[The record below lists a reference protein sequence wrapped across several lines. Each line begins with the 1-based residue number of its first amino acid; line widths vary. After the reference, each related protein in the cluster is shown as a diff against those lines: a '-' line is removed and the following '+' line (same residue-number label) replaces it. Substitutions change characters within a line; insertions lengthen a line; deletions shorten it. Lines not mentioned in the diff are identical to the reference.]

1 MTNTRVRNQIRR
13 SCFFLPFKS
22 DHCES
27 YKLSDGITRQ
37 FPEALQVLV
46 DRCLKVRQHF
56 KIVFCFRKSCHRC
69 RFTGVDI
76 QCNYGMPC
84 DDCMFRFQSDYT

>member
-1 MTNTRVRNQIRR
+1 MKNTRVRNQIRR

-27 YKLSDGITRQ
+27 YTGKLLDGINRQ

-46 DRCLKVRQHF
+46 DRW
-56 KIVFCFRKSCHRC
+56 
-69 RFTGVDI
+69 
-76 QCNYGMPC
+76 
-84 DDCMFRFQSDYT
+84 